1 VFLFAG
7 FLLVRG
13 QFLGWVFVVWGVVV
27 CVVGV
32 VSGVEIEG
40 VSTVF
45 NWSCSPRKRRV
56 VHLIQKESYYKVPKS

>member
-1 VFLFAG
+1 M
-7 FLLVRG
+7 
-13 QFLGWVFVVWGVVV
+13 

-40 VSTVF
+40 VLTVF